1 MAIHKVWLKGG
12 VALVATWAIVGVGV
26 WSLQREKPTA
36 AKTVSFLAAHPL
48 PPPTQTSQR
57 EQWIDQFAAQVNHLD
72 FDERHKLLLTVGL
85 GPVFGRMTAA
95 EQSRYLDLT
104 LARGLQQML
113 EGFSRLSPERR
124 QRLLDQALNELD
136 KIQLGQREQLRQQIG
151 DAALQRIVKEGL
163 TSFFSDASAATKL
176 ELQPV
181 LEQMQNIVQMAR

>member
-12 VALVATWAIVGVGV
+12 AALVATWAIVGICV

-36 AKTVSFLAAHPL
+36 VKTVSFLAAHPL
-48 PPPTQTSQR
+48 PSPAQSQQR
-57 EQWIDQFAAQVNHLD
+57 AQWIEQFAAQVNHLE
-72 FDERHKLLLTVGL
+72 FDERHKLLLNVGL
-85 GPVFGRMTAA
+85 GPVFGQMTEA

-104 LARGLQQML
+104 LAKGLHQML
-113 EGFSRLSPERR
+113 EGFSRVNPDRR

-136 KIQLGQREQLRQQIG
+136 KIQLGQREQLRQRIG
-151 DAALQRIVKEGL
+151 EATLQRIVKEGL
-163 TSFFSDASAATKL
+163 TSFFRDASAATKL